1 MPAEACLSKTDFRSV
16 QKWKESIA
24 NICNDLCS
32 SGACIDNTL
41 LSAQGIVSYSKLPS
55 MTVIQGEVVSGLS
68 MLTSH
73 TAYLLQR
80 HPAHL
85 SQLLQQYIKQQSS
98 DGSAEAAPK
107 AEEAT

>member
-1 MPAEACLSKTDFRSV
+1 MIFAL
-16 QKWKESIA
+16 
-24 NICNDLCS
+24 LS

-98 DGSAEAAPK
+98 DGSAEAVPK